1 MLVLLFLLIYLLHF
15 FAARAQMGV
24 AINDHAALPAGEY
37 YAEY

>member
-1 MLVLLFLLIYLLHF
+1 MLVLLFVLIYLLHF

-24 AINDHAALPAGEY
+24 AINNKAGLPAGVC